1 MKEIKSQISLF
12 DGAAPF
18 KIDKPIRLIELF
30 AGIGAQAAALERLQD
45 EGLCTFEHYRICEFD
60 RFAVKSYNAVHNTN
74 FETSDITKIKG
85 EDLGIVD
92 TDKYCYIM
100 TYSFPCTDLSLAGKQ
115 EGMAK
120 GSGTRSGLLWEVERL
135 LNEIDELPQ
144 VLLMENV
151 PQVINEDFFEWLNFL
166 DSKGY
171 KSYYDLLNAK
181 NYGIPQNRNRCYMVS
196 LLGDYS
202 YTFPDEIPLEKR
214 LKDVLED
221 KVDEKYYLSDKGV
234 KFVMKR
240 LGKYTQ
246 ICGGVQR

>member
-1 MKEIKSQISLF
+1 
-12 DGAAPF
+12 
-18 KIDKPIRLIELF
+18 
-30 AGIGAQAAALERLQD
+30 
-45 EGLCTFEHYRICEFD
+45 
-60 RFAVKSYNAVHNTN
+60 
-74 FETSDITKIKG
+74 
-85 EDLGIVD
+85 
-92 TDKYCYIM
+92 
-100 TYSFPCTDLSLAGKQ
+100 
-115 EGMAK
+115 MAK

-151 PQVINEDFFEWLNFL
+151 PQVINDDFYEWLNFL

-221 KVDEKYYLSDKGV
+221 EVDEKYYLSDKGV
-234 KFVMKR
+234 KFVLKK
-240 LGKYTQ
+240 LGRWTQ
-246 ICGGVQR
+246 ILGGGR